1 MLKVRHEKTEV
12 KMLKMALMKLQLM
25 VNLWPREALCLTEE
39 IQGPALRVGLGG
51 EAGDDGARLLR
62 HKDERLAQ
70 DPAAAVVPDLAAVL
84 AGAVGGE
91 VGEVEQL
98 AGPVLVHDHR
108 LLVEGLVLPH
118 YCGLWGARR

>member
-1 MLKVRHEKTEV
+1 
-12 KMLKMALMKLQLM
+12 M
-25 VNLWPREALCLTEE
+25 VNLGPREALCLTEE
-39 IQGPALRVGLGG
+39 IQWPALCVGLGG

-62 HKDERLAQ
+62 HEDERLAQ

-98 AGPVLVHDHR
+98 AGAVLVHHHW

-118 YCGLWGARR
+118 YCGLRGA